1 MDPSY
6 SLAVRLTC
14 EFIGTAILIILGNG
28 TVANVHLKGSK
39 GYRGGWS
46 LIAMG
51 YGFGVMI
58 PAIMFGGISG
68 NLILSLIHI

>member
-28 TVANVHLKGSK
+28 TVANVHLKGP
-39 GYRGGWS
+39 RGT
-46 LIAMG
+46 A
-51 YGFGVMI
+51 
-58 PAIMFGGISG
+58 AGGR
-68 NLILSLIHI
+68 